1 MSGVTNKSRFCYNY
15 KPPGLIQPCCRPTVC
30 ATNQFLSSISS
41 LSMVTNNN
49 NQTTEQS
56 LLLATQLELQQCN
69 SVSTVT
75 STVQYTLANSTAITS
90 TLNSQLNE
98 LRNLRY
104 QPYQPYIPPV
114 IPSSVMELEM
124 RTINVGVPMSF
135 FTIANCKGSQSVT
148 T

>member
-1 MSGVTNKSRFCYNY
+1 MSCITNKSRFCYNY
-15 KPPGLIQPCCRPTVC
+15 KPPGLIQPCCQPIVC

-41 LSMVTNNN
+41 MSTVTNNN
-49 NQTTEQS
+49 NKTTEQS
-56 LLLATQLELQQCN
+56 LLLAKQFELQQCN
-69 SVSTVT
+69 SVTLLT
-75 STVQYTLANSTAITS
+75 STVQYTLLNSTAITS
-90 TLNSQLNE
+90 TLYSQMND

-135 FTIANCKGSQSVT
+135 FTMANCKGSQSVT

>member
-1 MSGVTNKSRFCYNY
+1 MSCVTNKSRFCYNY
-15 KPPGLIQPCCRPTVC
+15 KPPGLVQPCCQPTVC

-41 LSMVTNNN
+41 LSTVTNNN
-49 NQTTEQS
+49 NQTTERS
-56 LLLATQLELQQCN
+56 LLLATQLELQQSN
-69 SVSTVT
+69 LATTVT

-90 TLNSQLNE
+90 TIYSQLNE

-124 RTINVGVPMSF
+124 RTVNVGVPMSF

>member
-1 MSGVTNKSRFCYNY
+1 MSYITNKSRFCYNY
-15 KPPGLIQPCCRPTVC
+15 KPPGLIQPCCQPIVC

-41 LSMVTNNN
+41 MSTVTNNN
-49 NQTTEQS
+49 NKTTEQS
-56 LLLATQLELQQCN
+56 LLLAKQFELQQCN
-69 SVSTVT
+69 RVTTIT
-75 STVQYTLANSTAITS
+75 STVEYTLLNSTAITS
-90 TLNSQLNE
+90 TLYSQMND

-104 QPYQPYIPPV
+104 QPYQPYMPPV
-114 IPSSVMELEM
+114 IPSSVMELER

>member
-1 MSGVTNKSRFCYNY
+1 MDCITNKSRFCYNY
-15 KPPGLIQPCCRPTVC
+15 KPPGLAQPCCNPVVC
-30 ATNQFLSSISS
+30 TTNQFLSSISS
-41 LSMVTNNN
+41 LSMVINNN
-49 NQTTEQS
+49 AQTTERS

-69 SVSTVT
+69 QVSTVT

-90 TLNSQLNE
+90 TLYSQMNE

-124 RTINVGVPMSF
+124 RTVNVGVPMSF
-135 FTIANCKGSQSVT
+135 FTMANCKGSQSVT

>member
-1 MSGVTNKSRFCYNY
+1 MNCGPNKSRFCYNY
-15 KPPGLIQPCCRPTVC
+15 KPQGSIELCCQPNVC
-30 ATNQFLSSISS
+30 ATNQFLSSITS

-56 LLLATQLELQQCN
+56 LLLATQLELLQCN
-69 SVSTVT
+69 RASTIT
-75 STVQYTLANSTAITS
+75 STLQYTLANSTTITS
-90 TLNSQLNE
+90 TLYSQMNE

-124 RTINVGVPMSF
+124 RTVNVGVPMSF

>member
-1 MSGVTNKSRFCYNY
+1 
-15 KPPGLIQPCCRPTVC
+15 
-30 ATNQFLSSISS
+30 
-41 LSMVTNNN
+41 MVTNNN

-69 SVSTVT
+69 RVSTVT
-75 STVQYTLANSTAITS
+75 STVQFTLANSTAITS
-90 TLNSQLNE
+90 TIYSQLNE